1 MANRSQR
8 EPPFDFSSLSKEAS
22 TMLKVILAKIGIN
35 LFRYLPLE
43 QIVAKFLTAAIRR
56 LLGSR
61 RTTKLANRV
70 RKTMLH
76 LAELVALIEPMLD
89 DQAVTGDE
97 ARAMYNDVNQTRLQ
111 ILQTWSK
118 GDSAKHLEA
127 QLP

>member
-1 MANRSQR
+1 
-8 EPPFDFSSLSKEAS
+8 
-22 TMLKVILAKIGIN
+22 MLKVILAKIGLS

-43 QIVAKFLTAAIRR
+43 QIVAKLLTKAIRK
-56 LLGSR
+56 LMGSS
-61 RTTKLANRV
+61 RTTKVIDRV
-70 RKTMLH
+70 RKTVTH
-76 LAELVALIEPMLD
+76 LNELTALIEPMLD

-111 ILQTWSK
+111 ILKTWSK